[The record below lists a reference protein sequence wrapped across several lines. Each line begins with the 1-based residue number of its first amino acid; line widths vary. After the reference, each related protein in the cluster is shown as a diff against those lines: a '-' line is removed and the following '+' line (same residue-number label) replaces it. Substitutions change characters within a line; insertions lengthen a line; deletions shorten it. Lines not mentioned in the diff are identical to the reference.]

1 MQYLSYFIGI
11 FIPKA
16 LASSPYQPYCDAL
29 GTYCGDGNAFI
40 VHLLDRTVMIIFQL
54 IGGMAVIAV
63 IVGGLKLTFSGEGGK
78 EDAKK
83 IITYALFGIAL
94 AVVGVT
100 FARFVC
106 QFAAYAFGE
115 NAAALC
121 SIT

>member
-1 MQYLSYFIGI
+1 MLYFYYLLGT

-16 LASSPYQPYCDAL
+16 FASSPYQPYCDAL
-29 GTYCGDGNAFI
+29 GTYCGAGNVFI
-40 VHLLDRTVMIIFQL
+40 VLLLDRAVMIIFQL
-54 IGGMAVIAV
+54 IGGTSVIAV
-63 IVGGLKLTFSGEGGK
+63 IVGGLKMTFMGEEGK

-100 FARFVC
+100 FARFIC
-106 QFAAYAFGE
+106 QFAAFAFGE
-115 NAAALC
+115 NAAELC